1 MAQEKVRVDSHVAVK
16 MRGLQEGVNTTAG
29 LPIIR
34 TSVDHGTA
42 FDIAGQ
48 GAASPMTMQSAL
60 HVASDFA
67 RFVPVIREE
76 YLPSTGRN

>member
-1 MAQEKVRVDSHVAVK
+1 
-16 MRGLQEGVNTTAG
+16 
-29 LPIIR
+29 
-34 TSVDHGTA
+34 DHGTA